1 MLLAYVHD
9 GWESRIAKTITLI
22 RHAETNANDERRW
35 QGSLDSGLS
44 VRGFDQV
51 KRLGERFRNDRPS
64 RVIASDLNRTM
75 ETAAAI
81 ADDASPDAAWR
92 EFHVGAWEG
101 MTTQQISEQFPDEME
116 AFFAGEDIAPGGGE
130 LMSDFA
136 DRIVGAFDA
145 LVASMRDG
153 ETAHVVT
160 HGGVIWTLLSRF
172 LGRSGRRAPLS
183 ISYNT
188 AVSVITITDGEPP
201 QLTVFNDATHLEQAI
216 VHFGP
221 RGSVVS
227 LFRHGE
233 SEGNILGLWQGHT
246 DSPLSDLGRE
256 QAAAAASG
264 IPAIGQLF
272 SSPLGRAFQT
282 AEILAEPQ
290 GLTPILDDGFTE
302 MSFGAWE
309 NLTPDEAR
317 RAEPEVY
324 AQIYE
329 RGIDLPRGGD
339 GETFCGAGK
348 RLTGALQTVVE
359 QAQGDIG
366 VVSHGAII
374 RAYVVTMMGLG
385 FGERNRF
392 PVPRNTSTSS
402 VLYTDTTPTLTSY
415 NVAPHLEL

>member
-1 MLLAYVHD
+1 MEH
-9 GWESRIAKTITLI
+9 GGECRIAKTITLI
-22 RHAETNANDERRW
+22 RHAETNANNERRW

-44 VRGFDQV
+44 ERGLDQV
-51 KRLGERFRNDRPS
+51 ARLGVRFRSDRPS
-64 RVIASDLNRTM
+64 RVVASDLNRTM

-81 ADDASPDAAWR
+81 ADDPYPDPAWR

-101 MTTQQISEQFPDEME
+101 MTTQQISEQFPGELE
-116 AFFAGEDIAPGGGE
+116 AFFAGEDVAPGGGE

-188 AVSVITITDGEPP
+188 AVSVITVADAEPP
-201 QLTVFNDATHLEQAI
+201 QLTVFNDATHLEEAV

-221 RGSVVS
+221 RGNVVS

-233 SEGNILGLWQGHT
+233 SEGNVLGRWQGHT
-246 DSPLSDLGRE
+246 DSPLSALGLE
-256 QAAAAASG
+256 QATAAAPG
-264 IPAIGQLF
+264 VPAIGQLF

-282 AEILAEPQ
+282 AEILAEPR
-290 GLTPILDDGFTE
+290 GLTPILDDGFKE
-302 MSFGAWE
+302 MAFGAWE

-317 RAEPEVY
+317 LTEPETFT
-324 AQIYE
+324 QIYE

-339 GETFCGAGK
+339 GETFCEAGK
-348 RLTGALQTVVE
+348 RMSEAVRTVVE
-359 QAQGDIG
+359 HAECDIG

-374 RAYVVTMMGLG
+374 RA
-385 FGERNRF
+385 
-392 PVPRNTSTSS
+392 
-402 VLYTDTTPTLTSY
+402 
-415 NVAPHLEL
+415 